1 MRRRL
6 GLFAIA
12 VVFLIAA
19 AAFLVHAPFVRARVL
34 RYAVTTLENQYGI
47 HVEASRLDYNLV
59 SLRVGLA
66 DLRVS
71 AVGKQPPF
79 FEAGYVAVAVPRRT
93 LLGDVVF
100 DEVAVTDG
108 VVRIVRQASGE
119 ANLPEATS
127 GSEGEREPLRIGRID
142 VSPLQL
148 DIRDEGSGFA
158 LDVPAAVLQ
167 LAADT
172 GRIAFTSP
180 ATVRVG
186 ERGTRVT
193 ALEGNARFDGR
204 TLTLADVQ
212 VDAEEG
218 HVELDGP
225 ITVLASD
232 PSIDLQVSG
241 TGDIARLARWGM
253 AETDAP
259 RGHITFAGRIA
270 GPIAAP
276 AADFDI
282 KSPRIA
288 WQNQTI
294 TNVTAAGRVTSD
306 QLTLSQASLAIEG
319 GSVEG
324 SAEVP
329 FADVNALTANAFVR
343 LENRPTPFLPV
354 ALPGESR
361 LAVADRSWRLD
372 GEHRIGGVTPATL
385 ALRGRIADDLNRST
399 VAGVVRVPDA
409 DVPMLVGV
417 LRRAKLV
424 DVPPE
429 AVPAGRV
436 RGDARLSGTFARTRV
451 EFSASSDNLRV
462 PSPEAQGPVALTGT
476 FDTGTQRYTFDA
488 TMNGWMLTPSTD
500 VPATGRVSAAVR
512 GSGRGAAVMA
522 DGEVTATDVAW
533 QDVAIGDV
541 TATVA
546 VDPKVAR
553 ILANIPQFDTT
564 AAGQVAITA
573 PYMASMTAWINDLDL
588 ARILGAFETPVP
600 VGGTTSLVLRADG
613 PLENWRAG
621 TADLE
626 VTRFDATAGNL
637 PLRLLSPALLRYQ
650 GEHIAI
656 DRFEAAA
663 GETQISASGELAA
676 FGTRTPE
683 PGTGNTAGSGIIATM
698 SGDVGAVTRAV
709 AATGLTELPLSGG
722 KGPVA
727 LLARVAGSLETPLV
741 SADVESGPGEITLTD
756 LPTISELRIRTHVED
771 GWADLRELHG
781 AYQGA
786 MVTATG
792 RAPLS
797 LLGVEV
803 PGAEPG
809 EASLRAKITGI
820 TAAVLEPFLDPAAA
834 GEVTGSIDA
843 TVSVDTPSLDV
854 SAARGELQLDR
865 LELRVAD
872 LPVVQ
877 QAPTR
882 IVVRDG
888 LARVEAWDWTGQGAN
903 LSVRGQ
909 VKLEDL
915 QAAILANGNIDLRM
929 ATPFVRAAGLTTAG
943 TLQPRLSITG
953 ALTDPRIDG
962 DLTVSGGEMR
972 LVDPRVIISDLN
984 GRAVLTRSTATLTS
998 MTGSINGG
1006 TLTAQGGA
1014 EFAADGQG
1022 TARLGAEIR
1031 SMALEFPAGLRSEL
1045 DGDLQ
1050 LVAESVPGQDLPDL
1064 RIEGTVTMLRGS
1076 YREPLAVV
1084 TGLLANLQAAGV
1096 AGTAVTAEGPTM
1108 LDRLGLDVRLVT
1120 DEDIVVDNNYGQFQ
1134 LGADLRVIGT
1144 AALPALSGRAEL
1156 REGGQLFVGRNIYTI
1171 MSGTIDFANPAVIE
1185 PNMNL
1190 ELTTRAGGYDIE
1202 VMITGTPET
1211 LSVNLD
1217 APTAE
1222 ETLSQ
1227 ADLTALLVTGR
1238 TLNQLSTADAAL
1250 IGAQVLGNFSADLL
1264 GFAGRAIGLDT
1275 LRIGGVQT
1283 TGTLGDATVLT
1294 TDLDPTS
1301 RLTFGKRLGSDL
1313 DVTFS
1318 QSLRDGD
1325 AQTWIVEYRPSN
1337 RFETRLVSNDEDMA
1351 SLGFRHDVSFGGVR
1365 RVERP
1370 VVRRTQTR
1378 VASVELTGDLITPEP
1393 RLRDLLS
1400 LTEGDQFDFGEWQRD
1415 RDRLLEFY
1423 QAQGHVT
1430 ARMNATRKDAE
1441 TGVVLAYAVMAGP
1454 RTDIVVR
1461 GTDLPAPVVAE
1472 LRQAWADAVFD
1483 SFLIDEA
1490 TQIVR
1495 RALAPQGYLQAQV
1508 MARLERSAG
1517 ASAGTGSAETSA
1529 AAAAT
1534 ETVTL
1539 FIDVMPGARTNTVSI
1554 RIQGADATLT
1564 EQLSAEVLTRGL
1576 ENRVATDPGG
1586 VEGELTEYL
1595 RTRGYLRARVTAGA
1609 PLFDGDAAIVPV
1621 TVMAGAPITIG
1632 AVMFEG
1638 VMRVPVEQVRD
1649 MAALAVGTP
1658 ADVGVIDLA
1667 RQRVVALYR
1676 REGFASATTTTK
1688 QAVRTGEPLLDV
1700 TFVVME
1706 GQRQTLAEIAVSGNR
1721 SIDTD
1726 VIERALGL
1734 TLNEP
1739 LRPEEW
1745 LQARTRVFD
1754 TGLFRRVDVS
1764 SEPITMTDAPEGIQ
1778 PMRMRVVV
1786 EEWPIL
1792 RARYGVQVAQERP
1805 EDSVTGRDLVP
1816 GLSADITRRTLFGR
1830 AITLGAAAGLQ
1841 RRERLARVFV
1851 NAPTMIG
1858 LPIQSSLI
1866 LERARRNFASDT
1878 FVTHTSSIA
1887 WEQRVR
1893 VTPTINFSY
1902 AYRFAEDHTFDT
1914 QPNDPIPFDVLVHVG
1929 RLTGSAAWDTRDD
1942 PYDSTRGVFLSS
1954 SIELADERLA
1964 SDIAYLRSLSQ
1975 AYYFKPFRGL
1985 VFASAARAGL
1995 VGPLAGQDLLPSFR
2009 FFVGGARTIR
2019 GVEEDGV
2026 GERDFQGFPEGG
2038 QGLLVLNQEVRFPI
2052 YRWLR
2057 GVGFIDTGTVLPE
2070 TKIAFRDMTT
2080 STGFGLRLTTPFG
2093 ILRADYG
2100 RVLSGENAVRNS
2112 WSFGIGQAF

>member
-1 MRRRL
+1 MTRRL

-12 VVFLIAA
+12 VVLLIAA
-19 AAFLVHAPFVRARVL
+19 AAFLVHAPFVRSRVL
-34 RYAVTTLENQYGI
+34 QYAVTTLETQYGI
-47 HVEASRLDYNLV
+47 RVEASRLDYNLA
-59 SLRVGLA
+59 SLRAGLA

-71 AVGKQPPF
+71 AVGKRPPF
-79 FEAGYVAVAVPRRT
+79 FEADYVAVAVPRRT

-100 DEVAVTDG
+100 DEVAVTNG
-108 VVRIVRQASGE
+108 VVRIVRQVSGE
-119 ANLPEATS
+119 ANLPEATA
-127 GSEGEREPLRIGRID
+127 GGGGEPEPLRIGRID
-142 VSPLQL
+142 LSPLRL
-148 DIRDEGSGFA
+148 DVRDEGSGFA

-167 LAADT
+167 LTADS

-186 ERGTRVT
+186 ERGTRIST
-193 ALEGNARFDGR
+193 LEGNARFDGR

-218 HVELDGP
+218 HVELGGP
-225 ITVLASD
+225 LTVIASD

-241 TGDIARLARWGM
+241 TGDLARLARWGM

-259 RGHITFAGRIA
+259 RGHITFAGRVA
-270 GPIAAP
+270 GPVAAP
-276 AADFDI
+276 VADFDI
-282 KSPRIA
+282 KSPRIT

-294 TNVTAAGRVTSD
+294 TNVAAAGRVTVD
-306 QLTLSQASLAIEG
+306 QLTISQASLAIEG
-319 GSVEG
+319 GSVDG
-324 SAEVP
+324 SADVP
-329 FADVNALTANAFVR
+329 FADVNALTANARIR
-343 LENRPTPFLPV
+343 LEDRPTPFLPV
-354 ALPGESR
+354 AVPGESR

-372 GEHRIGGVTPATL
+372 GEHRVGGVTPATL

-399 VAGVVRVPDA
+399 VTGVVQVPDA

-424 DVPPE
+424 DVPPD

-436 RGDARLSGTFARTRV
+436 RVDARLSGTFARTQV
-451 EFSASSDNLRV
+451 EFSASSDNLRM
-462 PSPEAQGPVALTGT
+462 PSPQAEGPVALTGT
-476 FDTGTQRYTFDA
+476 FDTATERYTFNA
-488 TMNGWMLTPSTD
+488 TMIGWALTPTTD
-500 VPATGRVSAAVR
+500 MPATGHVSAAVR

-522 DGEVTATDVAW
+522 EGEVAATDVAW

-546 VDPKVAR
+546 VDPKVADVV
-553 ILANIPQFDTT
+553 AKIPQFNTT
-564 AAGQVAITA
+564 AAGQIAITA
-573 PYMASMTAWINDLDL
+573 PYMTSMTARVDDLDL
-588 ARILGAFETPVP
+588 ARILGTFETPVR
-600 VGGTTSLVLRADG
+600 VGGTTSLMLRADG

-637 PLRLLSPALLRYQ
+637 PVRLLNPALLRYQ
-650 GEHIAI
+650 REHIAV

-663 GETQISASGELAA
+663 GETHISASGEIAA
-676 FGTRTPE
+676 FGTRNPE
-683 PGTGNTAGSGIIATM
+683 PGTGNTASGGIIATI
-698 SGDVGAVTRAV
+698 SGDVGEVTRAV
-709 AATGLTELPLSGG
+709 AATGLTELPVSGG
-722 KGPVA
+722 NGPVA
-727 LLARVAGSLETPLV
+727 LLARVAGSLEAPLV
-741 SADVESGPGEITLTD
+741 SADVEIGPGAIMLTD
-756 LPTISELRIRTHVED
+756 LPPISELRVRTHVED

-786 MVTATG
+786 TVTGTG

-797 LLGVEV
+797 MLGIEV

-809 EASLRAKITGI
+809 EASLRAKITGV
-820 TAAVLEPFLDPAAA
+820 TAAALEPFLDPAAA
-834 GEVTGSIDA
+834 GEVSGSIDA
-843 TVSVDTPSLDV
+843 TVSVDTPALDV

-872 LPVVQ
+872 LPVAQRV
-877 QAPTR
+877 PTR
-882 IVVRDG
+882 IVLRDG
-888 LARVEAWDWTGQGAN
+888 LARVEAWDWTGQGTN

-915 QAAILANGNIDLRM
+915 QAAILANGDIDLRM

-1006 TLTAQGGA
+1006 TLTAEGNA
-1014 EFAADGQG
+1014 EFATDGQG
-1022 TARLGAEIR
+1022 SARLATGIR
-1031 SMALEFPAGLRSEL
+1031 SMALEFPVGLRSEL
-1045 DGDLQ
+1045 DADLQ
-1050 LVAESVPGQDLPDL
+1050 LVAETSTDEDVPAL
-1064 RIEGTVTMLRGS
+1064 RVEGTVTMLRGS
-1076 YREPLAVV
+1076 YRQPLAVV

-1096 AGTAVTAEGPTM
+1096 AATAAVSEGPSVI
-1108 LDRLGLDVRLVT
+1108 DRLALNVRLVT
-1120 DEDIVVDNNYGQFQ
+1120 DEDIVVDNNYGRFE
-1134 LGADLRVIGT
+1134 LGADLLVIGT
-1144 AALPALSGRAEL
+1144 AAVPALSGRAEL

-1171 MSGTIDFANPAVIE
+1171 TSGTIDFANPTIIE

-1190 ELTTRAGGYDIE
+1190 ELTTRVGRYEIDLTI
-1202 VMITGTPET
+1202 MGTPET

-1217 APTAE
+1217 SPTDSDL
-1222 ETLSQ
+1222 TQ

-1238 TLNQLSTADAAL
+1238 TFAELDSADAAL

-1283 TGTLGDATVLT
+1283 SGTLGDATVLA

-1370 VVRRTQTR
+1370 VVRRTQAR
-1378 VASVELTGDLITPEP
+1378 VMSVTLMGDLIAPEP

-1400 LTEGDQFDFGEWQRD
+1400 LTDGDQFDFGEWQRD

-1423 QAQGHVT
+1423 QGQGYLT
-1430 ARMNATRKDAE
+1430 ARVNATRQDAD
-1441 TGVVLAYAVMAGP
+1441 TGVVLAYAVVAGP
-1454 RTDIVVR
+1454 RTEIVVR
-1461 GTDLPAPVVAE
+1461 GTDLPASVIAE
-1472 LRQAWADAVFD
+1472 LRQAWGDAVLD

-1495 RALAPQGYLQAQV
+1495 RSLASEGYLQAQV
-1508 MARLERSAG
+1508 MARLDRTGTSSAE
-1517 ASAGTGSAETSA
+1517 ASAPASE
-1529 AAAAT
+1529 T
-1534 ETVTL
+1534 ETLTL
-1539 FIDVMPGARTNTVSI
+1539 IIDVMPGARTNTVSI
-1554 RIQGADATLT
+1554 RIQGADPTLT
-1564 EQLSAEVLTRGL
+1564 EQLSAEVLARGL
-1576 ENRVATDPGG
+1576 ANRVTTDPGG
-1586 VEGELTEYL
+1586 VEGELTQNL

-1609 PLFDGDAAIVPV
+1609 PLFEGDAAIVPV
-1621 TVMAGAPITIG
+1621 TVMAGEPIAIG
-1632 AVMFEG
+1632 AVVFDG
-1638 VMRVPVEQVRD
+1638 VTRLPVEQVRD
-1649 MAALAVGTP
+1649 AAALPVGAP
-1658 ADVGVIDLA
+1658 ADAGGIDLA

-1676 REGFASATTTTK
+1676 REGFASATATTR
-1688 QAVRTGEPLLDV
+1688 QVVRTGEPLLDV

-1706 GQRQTLAEIAVSGNR
+1706 GPRQTLAEIAVSGNR

-1734 TLNEP
+1734 TPNEP
-1739 LRPEEW
+1739 LRPEGW

-1764 SEPITMTDAPEGIQ
+1764 SEAITSADAAEGTQ

-1830 AITLGAAAGLQ
+1830 AITLGAAAGLE
-1841 RRERLARVFV
+1841 RRERLGRVFV

-1866 LERARRNFASDT
+1866 LERARRDFAADT
-1878 FVTHTSSIA
+1878 LVTHTSSIA

-1893 VTPTINFSY
+1893 VTPTINLSY
-1902 AYRFAEDHTFDT
+1902 TYRFEENHTFDT
-1914 QPNDPIPFDVLVHVG
+1914 QPAPNDPIPFDILVHVG

-1942 PYDSTRGVFLSS
+1942 PYDSTRGWLASS

-1964 SDIAYLRSLSQ
+1964 SDIAYLRWLSQ
-1975 AYYFKPFRGL
+1975 AYYFKPWRGL

-2026 GERDFQGFPEGG
+2026 GERDFFGAPEGG
-2038 QGLLVLNQEVRFPI
+2038 QGLLVLNQELRFPI

-2057 GVGFIDTGTVLPE
+2057 GVGFIDTGNVLPE

-2100 RVLSGENAVRNS
+2100 RVLSGEIGSARPS
-2112 WSFGIGQAF
+2112 RWSFGIGQAF